1 MKQEEQ
7 IKALKAFQKNAF
19 KAFRTL
25 GFGSDNTNT
34 IFGIIIE
41 MRNLVL
47 AAEQQDTILLH
58 KFMGL
63 CSENVA
69 NYCTVNDLKL
79 ECVVDKT
86 HALIEEE
93 TSLTDLEEYLQKIR
107 QDLSFIQDMKES
119 EKIEFVQK
127 CWVCIFPEEYCEDFI
142 KIDRILKA
150 TIENNK
156 IKYPQAYFE
165 SPSAGGKYGLE

>member
-7 IKALKAFQKNAF
+7 IKTLKAFQKNAF

-25 GFGSDNTNT
+25 GFNSDNTNT

-63 CSENVA
+63 CSEHIA
-69 NYCTVNDLKL
+69 NYCTVNNLKL
-79 ECVVDKT
+79 ECVVAKS
-86 HALIEEE
+86 HALIEEQ
-93 TSLTDLEEYLQKIR
+93 TSLLDLEHFLQLIKD
-107 QDLSFIQDMKES
+107 DLSFVTDMKES
-119 EKIEFVQK
+119 DKIEFVQK
-127 CWVCIFPEEYCEDFI
+127 CWVCVYPEEYCEDFI
-142 KIDRILKA
+142 KIDRILKGA
-150 TIENNK
+150 IEDNK
-156 IKYPQAYFE
+156 IKYPQAYFDT
-165 SPSAGGKYGLE
+165 PKTGGKYGLE

>member
-47 AAEQQDTILLH
+47 AAEAQDTILLH

-63 CSENVA
+63 CSEHVA
-69 NYCTVNDLKL
+69 NYCTVNSLQL
-79 ECVVDKT
+79 ECVIDQS
-86 HALIEEE
+86 HALIEEK
-93 TSLTDLEEYLQKIR
+93 TSLTDLEHYLELIR
-107 QDLSFIQDMKES
+107 NDLSFVKDMPES

-142 KIDRILKA
+142 KIDRILKGV
-150 TIENNK
+150 IEDNK
-156 IKYPQAYFE
+156 IKYPQAYFDGPKIG
-165 SPSAGGKYGLE
+165 SKYGQE